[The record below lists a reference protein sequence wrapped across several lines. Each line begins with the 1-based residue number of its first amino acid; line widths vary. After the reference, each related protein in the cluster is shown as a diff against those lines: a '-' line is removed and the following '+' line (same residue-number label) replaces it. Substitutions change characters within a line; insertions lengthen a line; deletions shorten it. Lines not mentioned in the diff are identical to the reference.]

1 MASKINYQSKGDF
14 NPSTDLDL
22 PDFEFEV
29 EKPKSNGE
37 VITRLGKTVAR
48 SAASSVFSTNTLEQI
63 IRRALPKSYGETLD
77 YMSEASS
84 NIKSLYNT
92 AVKELRPANSQLK
105 QSIRTILPN
114 IKDKVPG
121 SIADRLKEYSKIDST
136 YSSELSPEQQREQ
149 ALMIELGSMFQAQ
162 AEQNHEG
169 QVREDQREQLR
180 QALDQVRHKDSLGQ
194 LNAIR
199 VGIGRITSYQDNVL
213 ANYQKKSLELQY
225 RQYYATAEI
234 LKTLKQTQVENK
246 AAYEGMIT
254 NTSLPEFVKL
264 SASKRFKEMTR
275 NRFMEAGQ
283 DALFGK
289 TDYIRK
295 YMSNITS
302 SLKEK
307 IKQYAEAGNDMTD
320 MLSMG
325 TDMASMGSDMG
336 VDWKEML
343 AGEIGGFMGNEYVN
357 SKIPGIR
364 KFANKNK
371 KIVRY
376 GNKLAYG
383 INNAPHLLRNSLNNY
398 DKFKWM
404 PDDLRNFLLETMPS
418 IEGNVGMDVDRATS
432 MMDVG
437 YTSKGANKSLT
448 EVIPGLLSRIHRE
461 LFVLRTGNESA
472 GLITYDFEKN
482 RFADSKQLAKDIRRS
497 LVSGDERKS
506 VSDKTN
512 KLVRFLN
519 KAGGGNLSDSQKKL
533 LADKLVEM
541 SFRRKDTDFNALG
554 MRSGTWGGGEDG
566 KQLNALFKNLFGY
579 EGMDENDNPI
589 FKNKDIQ
596 AKAQNTITES
606 IQNITNHLRD
616 PRARIQN
623 MVNLGQYD
631 VLREAGIL
639 NDANELDR
647 NALYQEM
654 LGEYETVDTP
664 GGGRRRRRRL
674 NIKNDNRQFTTY
686 NQSTGSQAS
695 NVESESIAVNRGI
708 EELTEAVKST
718 SIAPQANQMA
728 ASLLRIEQAIN
739 ESIILQASRLGDKEI
754 DTLSNESRKRKG
766 WWNKTLGE
774 ATKDSFSGVLGLGS
788 SLFKHAK
795 TVGKRL
801 DSILGR
807 TAATGF
813 SLGKKTLSAGAGILD
828 KFLGD
833 VYVGDE
839 KSPRLKKA
847 ALRAGEYIDQKTGKV
862 IKSFKDIT
870 GTVIDKTGAVLLDAS
885 EIEDSYV
892 KGNKLKALTGVIGN
906 LGKFAFGELGSS
918 ISRAAK
924 IGSIAWSKFKSGSA
938 SIAKM
943 IIPIKDI
950 YLKGETDKDPVLFR
964 WKMVKGYYFSK
975 KTGKVIRHQNDID
988 GPIVEMKDGVETV
1001 VLTEEMINQGLVDSM
1016 GKEIRSLYMNAVGR
1030 LAKMGFA
1037 AGRTILSKAI
1047 KLAKGIGDNLTSG
1060 ASALLKGLG
1069 SIFGGFTFMGKKN
1082 YEVNKSALDVQK
1094 AILKLLQERL
1104 PGRKKVFGDLD
1115 GDGIR
1120 EGSYEDLQRKKSK
1133 VQQAK
1138 DAISS
1143 KMGSVSGLNI
1153 MGMFGGLGGALGG
1166 IKNMFGK
1173 SPKEKESDDSSN
1185 IGDIAAGTAGGTLLG
1200 KFGSKLA
1207 SGAKFLGKG
1216 IMGAGRLGL
1225 SALGLTTGA
1234 GVSAIGAG
1242 AGLLARGAA
1251 VALGLVSWPVTLT
1264 ALGLTAAYYGY
1275 KQYKKKRLDTLSTV
1289 RFAQYGFDASEEEA
1303 LQAVFGLE
1311 DGLEKHVEIN
1321 AGKGKINEDKVNF
1334 EELISPFGVN
1344 IGDKNAYSKW
1354 KAWYE
1359 NRFKPVF
1366 LGHMAVIKTSYPDVS
1381 IDSVDSKIDSKSK
1394 LKYLDA
1400 TQLLG
1405 VDYGFVISPFAGGRI
1420 LKISEQGVKG
1430 AIEIARA
1437 KIQKEIKDN
1446 VDKKPGSL
1454 ETKARE
1460 LTAAALGAVGMKSAA
1475 AKVLEPLTRKD
1486 KDDSIAKA
1494 VKQSIEATS
1503 SVSANYI
1510 QITKDRLSALQAIR
1524 FKLYGLTEMNKDQVR
1539 TLLDLEISVF
1549 PLITFNDKSAEFTGN
1564 GVQVLDAVKSS
1575 FGISGYSSPR
1585 GYKWMSWF
1593 RKRFLPV
1600 YLNYLQAMK
1609 VATGKTTQGDGEAI
1623 IKPDQQISVANAMK
1637 SSVSPD
1643 GVSVWEIVDSPWSD
1657 QLTNTS
1663 PESIELNMKALVE
1676 ISKAQVLGQVSK
1688 TASEQDK
1695 RIAAYKAANP
1705 PKPTG
1710 NVIKDTYNTTVN
1722 KFTNNTPYKSI
1733 DAGGRGVNAVG
1744 DFETGAVIQHP
1755 GRGTGG
1761 DINKIT
1767 MPNGSGYDNL
1777 KATLSDVSKMVGL
1790 DNNLLTAMTGIESN
1804 FKIDARPIDSS
1815 GKLLSSAVGLLQII
1829 DGTWNSLIKKYGAKY
1844 GIAPGTPKTDPRA
1857 NLLLGAEYIRE
1868 NVEFLKGKIGR
1879 ALTNT
1884 DVYLAHF
1891 LGPGGAAKFLKASPN
1906 TIASQILPDAA
1917 KSNPGVFFE
1926 KGTGRPL
1933 TVGEI
1938 YTNFTNK
1945 LSSRLSKLGI
1955 NLPNTQTATATMA
1968 GSGLSEVKKTV
1979 VGDISIPTPRA
1990 SAVAST
1996 TTTSTPAVTSAGY
2009 GSSVAAVQSQSKPTV
2024 PSVNQSFAGFDRAP
2038 SPSSREIDQQ
2048 VLANKSIMTERM
2060 DRVNKTLES
2069 SLAVQTEIR
2078 DAILKFAPQILMRDK
2093 TISQTDTSN
2102 ASPITPQKEATKP
2115 IVSMRRSN

>member
-22 PDFEFEV
+22 PDFEFDV

-37 VITRLGKTVAR
+37 VVTGLGKTVAR
-48 SAASSVFSTNTLEQI
+48 SAGNAIFSTNTLEQI

-114 IKDKVPG
+114 LKDKVPG
-121 SIADRLKEYSKIDST
+121 SIADRLKEYSKVDST

-149 ALMIELGSMFQAQ
+149 ALMIELGNMFQSQ

-180 QALDQVRHKDSLGQ
+180 QALDQVRHKDNLGQ

-199 VGIGRITSYQDNVL
+199 VGIGRLTSYQDNVL

-246 AAYEGMIT
+246 AAYEGIIT

-264 SASKRFKEMTR
+264 SASKRFKEMAR

-283 DALFGK
+283 DALFGR

-295 YMSNITS
+295 YMTNITN

-336 VDWKEML
+336 MDFKDIL
-343 AGEIGGFMGNEYVN
+343 AEQVGGFMGNEYVN

-364 KFANKNK
+364 KLANKNK
-371 KIVRY
+371 RIVRF

-383 INNAPHLLRNSLNNY
+383 INNAPHLIKNSLNDY

-404 PDDLRNFLLETMPS
+404 SDDLRNFLLETMPN
-418 IEGNVGMDVDRATS
+418 IEGGVNMDVDKATS

-437 YTSKGANKSLT
+437 YTSKGVNKSLT

-461 LFVLRTGNESA
+461 MYILRTGNENV
-472 GLITYDFEKN
+472 GLLAYDFEKN
-482 RFADSKQLAKDIRRS
+482 KFADSKQLAKDIRRS
-497 LVSGDERKS
+497 MVSSDERKTI
-506 VSDKTN
+506 SDKTN
-512 KLVRFLN
+512 KLVRFLG

-533 LADKLVEM
+533 LSDKLIEM
-541 SFRRKDTDFNALG
+541 SFRRRDTDFSALG
-554 MRSGTWGGGEDG
+554 MKSSTWGGGEDA
-566 KQLNALFKNLFGY
+566 KQLNNLFRNLFGY
-579 EGMDENDNPI
+579 DGVDEMNNPI

-596 AKAQNTITES
+596 AKAQNMITQS
-606 IQNITNHLRD
+606 IQDLTGHLRD

-631 VLREAGIL
+631 VLREAGLL

-654 LGEYETVDTP
+654 LGEYETVQTP
-664 GGGRRRRRRL
+664 TGERRRRRRL

-686 NQSTGSQAS
+686 NQSIGSQANS
-695 NVESESIAVNRGI
+695 TESESVSVNRGM
-708 EELTEAVKST
+708 EELTESIKST
-718 SIAPQANQMA
+718 SIVPQANQMA

-739 ESIILQASRLGDKEI
+739 ESILIQASKLSDKEL
-754 DTLSNESRKRKG
+754 DGLSAESRKRKG

-774 ATKDSFSGVLGLGS
+774 ATKDTFSGVFNFGG

-795 TVGKRL
+795 TVSKRL
-801 DSILGR
+801 ETILGR
-807 TAATGF
+807 SASAGF
-813 SLGKKTLSAGAGILD
+813 NVGKKTFQMGAGILD

-839 KSPRLKKA
+839 KSPRLTKA
-847 ALRAGEYIDQKTGKV
+847 ALKAGEYIDQKTGKI

-870 GTVIDKTGAVLLDAS
+870 GTVIDKTGSVLLDAS
-885 EIEDSYV
+885 EIENSFV
-892 KGNKLKALTGVIGN
+892 KGNKLRALGSLVGN
-906 LGKFAFGELGSS
+906 VGKFAFGELGSS
-918 ISRAAK
+918 LGRAAK
-924 IGSIAWSKFKSGSA
+924 IGSIAFSKFKSGSA

-943 IIPIKDI
+943 IIPVKDI
-950 YLKGETDKDPVLFR
+950 YLKGEIDKDPILFR
-964 WKMVKGYYFSK
+964 WKMIKGYYFSK

-988 GPIVEMKDGVETV
+988 GPVIEMKDGVETV

-1037 AGRTILSKAI
+1037 AGKTILSKAV
-1047 KLAKGIGDNLTSG
+1047 KLAKGIGENLTAG
-1060 ASALLKGLG
+1060 ASSLLKGLG

-1133 VQQAK
+1133 AQQAK
-1138 DAISS
+1138 ESLSS
-1143 KMGSVSGLNI
+1143 KMGSASGLNI
-1153 MGMFGGLGGALGG
+1153 AGMFGGLTGAFSG
-1166 IKNMFGK
+1166 IKNMFSK
-1173 SPKEKESDDSSN
+1173 SPKEKESDDSLGV
-1185 IGDIAAGTAGGTLLG
+1185 GDIAAGVAGGSVGGGILG
-1200 KFGSKLA
+1200 KFRGKLA
-1207 SGAKFLGKG
+1207 SGAKLLGKG
-1216 IMGAGRLGL
+1216 ALGIGRLGL
-1225 SALGLTTGA
+1225 SALGMTGGA
-1234 GVSAIGAG
+1234 GLSAVTAG
-1242 AGLLARGAA
+1242 AGLLARGGAA
-1251 VALGLVSWPVTLT
+1251 ALGLISWPVALT

-1275 KQYKKKRLDTLSTV
+1275 KQYKKKRIDTLSAV

-1311 DGLEKHVEIN
+1311 DGLQKHVEIN
-1321 AGKGKINEDKVNF
+1321 AGKGKINEDKVDF
-1334 EELISPFGVN
+1334 EELISAFGVSLD
-1344 IGDKNAYSKW
+1344 DKKAYSKW

-1359 NRFKPVF
+1359 ARFKPVF
-1366 LGHMAVIKTSYPDVS
+1366 LGHMAVLRTSYPGVD
-1381 IDSVDSKIDSKSK
+1381 IDSVDSKLDSQSK

-1405 VDYGFVISPFAGGRI
+1405 VDYGFVVSPFAGARV
-1420 LKISEQGVKG
+1420 LKISVQGVKG

-1437 KIQKEIKDN
+1437 KLQKEIKDKA
-1446 VDKKPGSL
+1446 DYKPGLL

-1460 LTAAALGAVGMKSAA
+1460 LTAGALSAVGMKSAA
-1475 AKVLEPLTRKD
+1475 DKIMEPLLKKD
-1486 KDDSIAKA
+1486 KDDSVVKA
-1494 VKQSIEATS
+1494 VKQSIEASS

-1524 FKLYGLTEMNKDQVR
+1524 FKLYGLTEMKREQVKA
-1539 TLLDLEISVF
+1539 LMDLEVSVF
-1549 PLITFNDKSAEFTGN
+1549 PLISFNDKSAEFTGN
-1564 GVQVLDAVKSS
+1564 GVQVLDAVKSN

-1609 VATGKTTQGDGEAI
+1609 LATGKTTQGDGEAI

-1643 GVSVWEIVDSPWSD
+1643 GVSVWEVLDSPWED
-1657 QLTNTS
+1657 LIVNTS
-1663 PESIELNMKALVE
+1663 PESVDLNMKALVE
-1676 ISKAQVLGQVSK
+1676 VSKAQVLGQVSK
-1688 TASEQDK
+1688 TANEQEK
-1695 RIAAYKAANP
+1695 KIAAYKAANP

-1710 NVIKDTYNTTVN
+1710 NIVKDTYNSAVN
-1722 KFTNNTPYKSI
+1722 RFTNNTPYKSI
-1733 DAGGRGVNAVG
+1733 DSSGRGVNAVG
-1744 DFETGAVIQHP
+1744 DFGSGVTIQHP
-1755 GRGTGG
+1755 GKGTGG
-1761 DINKIT
+1761 DINKIS
-1767 MPNGSGYDNL
+1767 MPAGSGYDNL
-1777 KATLSDVSKMVGL
+1777 KNTIAEVAKMVGV
-1790 DNNLLTAMTGIESN
+1790 DNNLLTAMTAIESG
-1804 FKIDARPIDSS
+1804 FKIDARPIDKS
-1815 GKLLSSAVGLLQII
+1815 GRLLSSAVGLLQII
-1829 DGTWNSLIKKYGAKY
+1829 DGTWNKLIEKYGAKY

-1868 NVEFLKGKIGR
+1868 NVEFLKGKVGR

-1891 LGPGGAAKFLKASPN
+1891 LGPGGAAKFLKADPSAV
-1906 TIASQILPDAA
+1906 ASQILPDAA
-1917 KSNPGVFFE
+1917 KSNPSVFFDKE
-1926 KGTGRPL
+1926 TGRPF
-1933 TVGEI
+1933 TVSEI
-1938 YTNFTNK
+1938 YSTFTNK
-1945 LSSRLSKLGI
+1945 LSNRLSKLGI
-1955 NLPNTQTATATMA
+1955 SVQTQTASLKAPN
-1968 GSGLSEVKKTV
+1968 SGLSEVKQTV
-1979 VGDISIPTPRA
+1979 VGEIAIPTPKVA
-1990 SAVAST
+1990 AVA
-1996 TTTSTPAVTSAGY
+1996 AVNPVVSGY
-2009 GSSVAAVQSQSKPTV
+2009 GSNVASVQNQTKPTV
-2024 PSVNQSFAGFDRAP
+2024 PSVNQSFAGFDRSP
-2038 SPSSREIDQQ
+2038 SPSSREIEQQ
-2048 VLANKSIMTERM
+2048 VIANKSIMNDRM
-2060 DRVNKTLES
+2060 DRVSKTLES

-2078 DAILKFAPQILMRDK
+2078 DAVLKILPQILMRDK
-2093 TISQTDTSN
+2093 STSQSVSNN
-2102 ASPITPQKEATKP
+2102 ASPTTTTKEATKP